1 LGGKID
7 VWNKIIYIH
16 ENAVRAGWVNEIES
30 YIYSSA
36 SDYAGKK
43 GLLALEKL

>member
-7 VWNKIIYIH
+7 VWNKINYIH